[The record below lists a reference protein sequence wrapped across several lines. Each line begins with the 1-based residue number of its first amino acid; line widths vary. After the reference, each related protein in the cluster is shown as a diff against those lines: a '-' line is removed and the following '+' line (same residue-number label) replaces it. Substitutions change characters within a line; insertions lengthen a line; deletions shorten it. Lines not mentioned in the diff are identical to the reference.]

1 MIGKGYLSILFTVT
15 TIVVLSALLLVS
27 AISIT
32 QWSTAQVEVKGTF
45 SADLTPREGSNATGK
60 ATLELQDNGKSVKY
74 DVSASGL
81 KGNVSGIVISQE
93 MGSGRA
99 PDVVSLKQ
107 ASQSGLGPESG
118 SASGNFTKSDL
129 IGPLE
134 GKDIADFVKA
144 INDGKIIFRIMTEA
158 APLGELI
165 GNMAA
170 GGGAGTAMNAAANGA
185 GTAMNATAN
194 ATGTAM
200 NATANATGT
209 TMTQPES
216 VVSTPANA
224 TANATGTA
232 ME

>member
-1 MIGKGYLSILFTVT
+1 MILRNFR
-15 TIVVLSALLLVS
+15 VVQASVISALLLVS

-107 ASQSGLGPESG
+107 ASLSGLGPESG
-118 SASGNFTKSDL
+118 SVSGNFTKSDL

-144 INDGKIIFRIMTEA
+144 INDGKIIFRIMTETF
-158 APLGELI
+158 PLGEI
-165 GNMAA
+165 VGNVTAGGAA
-170 GGGAGTAMNAAANGA
+170 GGNMTAG
-185 GTAMNATAN
+185 
-194 ATGTAM
+194 
-200 NATANATGT
+200 
-209 TMTQPES
+209 
-216 VVSTPANA
+216 
-224 TANATGTA
+224 
-232 ME
+232 